1 MLIKFFLRM
10 RKSIVTLMFM
20 LLLGS
25 VSLFTGYSNV
35 HASTRI
41 AVSETEDLVDEELME
56 ETGIISSAIQID
68 STFFINLGINLL
80 GVILIILLVYYPNYK
95 KMDTI
100 FTFLMFNIV
109 IFLLTFV
116 LNEVKMSMGAAFGL
130 FAIFSMLRY
139 RTASINTK
147 EMTYLFI
154 FIAMGLISAIRL
166 QPGELG
172 IIIGIVFLSTL
183 ILDTGL
189 ILKKESSNEMR
200 YEKVDM
206 IKPEKREALLADL
219 SERTG
224 LNVHR
229 ISIQKIDYLRD
240 TAMITYYYYEK

>member
-1 MLIKFFLRM
+1 M

-35 HASTRI
+35 HAFTRI

>member
-35 HASTRI
+35 HAFTRI
-41 AVSETEDLVDEELME
+41 AVSETEDLVDEELMA

-183 ILDTGL
+183 ILDTGF

>member
-35 HASTRI
+35 HAFTRI

>member
-35 HASTRI
+35 HAFTRI
-41 AVSETEDLVDEELME
+41 AVSETEDLVDEELMA

>member
-95 KMDTI
+95 KMDE
-100 FTFLMFNIV
+100 FSTFLMFNIV
-109 IFLLTFV
+109 IFLLLCF
-116 LNEVKMSMGAAFGL
+116 K
-130 FAIFSMLRY
+130 
-139 RTASINTK
+139 
-147 EMTYLFI
+147 
-154 FIAMGLISAIRL
+154 
-166 QPGELG
+166 
-172 IIIGIVFLSTL
+172 
-183 ILDTGL
+183 
-189 ILKKESSNEMR
+189 
-200 YEKVDM
+200 
-206 IKPEKREALLADL
+206 
-219 SERTG
+219 
-224 LNVHR
+224 
-229 ISIQKIDYLRD
+229 
-240 TAMITYYYYEK
+240 